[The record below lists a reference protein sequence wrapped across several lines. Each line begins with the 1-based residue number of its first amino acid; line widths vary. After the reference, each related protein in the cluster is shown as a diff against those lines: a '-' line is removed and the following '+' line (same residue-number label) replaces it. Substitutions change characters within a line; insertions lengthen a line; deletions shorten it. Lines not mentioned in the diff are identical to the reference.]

1 VSRKWQII
9 LACAAAVLALT
20 GLAWFAHRIPN
31 GVGHEPAVGR
41 RVPDLTGREVRVP
54 EHPQRILSL
63 CTSATDT
70 VLRIGAGGQLVAI
83 DEYSRVAPGAEQIEV
98 VGKGSAISQEAV
110 LSRRIDL
117 AFIWWYQDDAAA
129 MLEKLSVPVVRIRS
143 ARATEVPAMI
153 RLVGECVDCRDPA
166 EQEAA
171 RVAQFLKEASA
182 SAAVRPR
189 VYLEMYGAYKTV
201 GRDTYTNDLL
211 ELAGGANVVEDTGG
225 SVLLSAERL
234 LHADPDAILFIKGF
248 GDSADIAARPGLADL
263 KAVRQGRIVP
273 LERRWL
279 IAGPALPEAVA
290 RMRALLAETVTEER
304 DAHAVP

>member
-1 VSRKWQII
+1 
-9 LACAAAVLALT
+9 
-20 GLAWFAHRIPN
+20 
-31 GVGHEPAVGR
+31 
-41 RVPDLTGREVRVP
+41 
-54 EHPQRILSL
+54 
-63 CTSATDT
+63 
-70 VLRIGAGGQLVAI
+70 
-83 DEYSRVAPGAEQIEV
+83 
-98 VGKGSAISQEAV
+98 
-110 LSRRIDL
+110 
-117 AFIWWYQDDAAA
+117 

-290 RMRALLAETVTEER
+290 RMRALLTETVTEER